1 MSYEDVG
8 KAIVPKQQQD
18 PAQQQSQPSQQD
30 DPYYGY
36 YDPTGGQYTRG
47 LNEKMFQMVI
57 KADLP
62 DDIEQYEGFFQSLID
77 AASANPNV
85 TAETLRRWNRR
96 FKDVDDR
103 AHSEGMSTYAAAKA
117 RQLLFEIRS
126 FIARGDN
133 PLQGITGVSAAI
145 TSRQQSESTLK
156 MPQQQ
161 EQQGGAYG
169 FRWPFGRR

>member
-1 MSYEDVG
+1 MAMEHVG
-8 KAIVPKQQQD
+8 KDMAIVPGSQQQ
-18 PAQQQSQPSQQD
+18 PAQQQAPQD

-36 YDPTGGQYTRG
+36 YDPTGGQYARG

-57 KADLP
+57 KAELP
-62 DDIEQYEGFFQSLID
+62 KDVEQYEGFFQALID

-85 TAETLRRWNRR
+85 TAESLKRWNRR

-145 TSRQQSESTLK
+145 TSRQQMESTLK
-156 MPQQQ
+156 IPQQP

-169 FRWPFGRR
+169 LRLPYWRR